1 MIFFFGKSAIK
12 MCVDITFL
20 IQKNSAIL
28 TLKKIHT
35 PTHTK
40 HYYYRRGRSLI
51 MSLSILFGTGTAD
64 PEKESASV
72 FKT

>member
-28 TLKKIHT
+28 TSKKY
-35 PTHTK
+35 THQRTQNTTNIEGEG
-40 HYYYRRGRSLI
+40 H
-51 MSLSILFGTGTAD
+51 
-64 PEKESASV
+64 
-72 FKT
+72 